1 MLTARYLIF
10 EELKMDINKGIR
22 FLAASLLVFTGV
34 FHLALA
40 AYAAQSVMAP
50 GSALFGVLFVIVG
63 IGLFLGRRLF
73 IYLGMIIPIVGII
86 VGTYAYVAISP
97 EPVIPVA
104 AVIDIIIILCCCYLM
119 LHKT

>member
-1 MLTARYLIF
+1 MLIARYHIF
-10 EELKMDINKGIR
+10 WELKVDVFKGIR

-40 AYAAQSVMAP
+40 AYSAQSVMAP

-104 AVIDIIIILCCCYLM
+104 AAIDIIIILCCCYLM
-119 LHKT
+119 IHKT